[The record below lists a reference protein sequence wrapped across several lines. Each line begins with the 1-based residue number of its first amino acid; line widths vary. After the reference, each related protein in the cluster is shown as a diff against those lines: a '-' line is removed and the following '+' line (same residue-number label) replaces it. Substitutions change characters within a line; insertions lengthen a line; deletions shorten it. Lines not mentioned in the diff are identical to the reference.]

1 MSKSTPETNSF
12 EDENNS
18 LSGTIDTEW
27 MKNRPAYENSGYYLP
42 LISEE
47 EEIPFEEETFDL
59 VYIRSTI
66 RFVNSNSWKGLFKEI
81 NKVLKKG
88 GWMEIVDSDIN
99 ASRSG
104 PKWNAIGEAWNEVQ
118 LANNINPDAFKHL
131 DKTIKDCGFAV
142 SNVKKFS
149 TPIGSWGG
157 MLGEFV
163 INTCKRWFTLVSD
176 ILMEKLKLETRE
188 EYDKFIESVETEVNE
203 YQTHCD
209 LIVFWSQK
217 SF

>member
-1 MSKSTPETNSF
+1 M
-12 EDENNS
+12 
-18 LSGTIDTEW
+18 L
-27 MKNRPAYENSGYYLP
+27 
-42 LISEE
+42 

-99 ASRSG
+99 TNRSG
-104 PKWNAIGEAWNEVQ
+104 PKWNAIGEAWNAVQ

-149 TPIGSWGG
+149 TPIGNWGG

-163 INTCKRWFTLVSD
+163 INTCKRWFMLVSD

-203 YQTHCD
+203 YQTHYKASRKKISSISRDSFDPIDSID
-209 LIVFWSQK
+209 LFDQIINS
-217 SF
+217 